1 MIIYLIAGIA
11 LIISYLIDKKKTINA
26 LKLTY
31 HKLKKILPS
40 FIIMLIFVSIAFYF
54 VSADTITKYLGNGS
68 QIYGMFLAFFFGSIS
83 IMPGFIAFPLAGV
96 LLENGAS
103 YIVIAAFTTT
113 LMMVGV
119 VTFPVEKEYLGTK
132 VSLIRNTIGLLIALT
147 VSIIIGVFY

>member
-1 MIIYLIAGIA
+1 
-11 LIISYLIDKKKTINA
+11 
-26 LKLTY
+26 
-31 HKLKKILPS
+31 
-40 FIIMLIFVSIAFYF
+40 
-54 VSADTITKYLGNGS
+54 
-68 QIYGMFLAFFFGSIS
+68 MFLAFFFGSIS

-132 VSLIRNTIGLLIALT
+132 VSLIRNAIGLLIALT